1 MFRDRKHSSGR
12 TAKLLVPTRHHHH
25 HHHHQASLLA
35 PAAPSG
41 FAPYS
46 PHSGAGGGVGA
57 PPPAHQSPRHVPFA
71 AHPLPAHLH
80 PVLNAATAGAG
91 AGGAFQHLHAPPLH
105 APMYVNSP
113 SGGAYLA
120 HPVSPSKARQLQY
133 QYLYEENGGLF

>member
-25 HHHHQASLLA
+25 HHQATLLA

-41 FAPYS
+41 FTPYS
-46 PHSGAGGGVGA
+46 PHSGAGGVGA

-80 PVLNAATAGAG
+80 PVLNAATGGAG
-91 AGGAFQHLHAPPLH
+91 AGAFQHLHAPPLH